1 MSEVEGHFE
10 DIEGLLNEIN
20 VKIQV
25 RPHPVVEDDI
35 ANYIT
40 SLEVTLFIFIFILGV
55 IFEGRG

>member
-1 MSEVEGHFE
+1 MSEVESHFE

-40 SLEVTLFIFIFILGV
+40 SLEVTLFYFIFIF
-55 IFEGRG
+55 